1 MKYIPKAS
9 VAEQLTIK
17 TSKKRAEERLSN
29 VDSNEMKV
37 LDEMQAFV
45 AYLEGGAVEEIS
57 EHFKINVDTF
67 KYKIKKL
74 KAHGIKGFMDL
85 RDTNGSYQEKS
96 INREIG
102 QRIIEIKVAEPTLGL
117 MGISKKLFEQDRTQI
132 SHTTINEYLHE
143 IGLND
148 YRPSPYMPKDFSP

>member
-1 MKYIPKAS
+1 MKYTPKAS
-9 VAEQLTIK
+9 VAEQLMIK
-17 TSKKRAEERLSN
+17 TSEKRAEERLNN
-29 VDSNEMKV
+29 VNSTEMKV
-37 LDEMQAFV
+37 LDEMQAFI
-45 AYLEGGAVEEIS
+45 AYLEGGSVEEIS
-57 EHFKINVDTF
+57 DHFNINVDTF

-74 KAHGIKGFMDL
+74 KVHGIKGFMDL

-102 QRIIEIKVAEPTLGL
+102 QRIVEIKVAEPALGL
-117 MGISKKLFEQDRTQI
+117 MGISKKLFDQDRTQI

-148 YRPSPYMPKDFSP
+148 YCPSPYMPKDFSP

>member
-29 VDSNEMKV
+29 VEPNEMKV
-37 LDEMQAFV
+37 LDEMQAFI
-45 AYLEGGAVEEIS
+45 AYLEGGSVEEIS
-57 EHFKINVDTF
+57 EHFEINVDTF
-67 KYKIKKL
+67 KYKLKKL
-74 KAHGIKGFMDL
+74 KACGIKGFMDL

-96 INREIG
+96 INKEIG
-102 QRIIEIKVAEPTLGL
+102 QRIIEIKIAEPTLGL

-132 SHTTINEYLHE
+132 SHTTINEFLHE

-148 YRPSPYMPKDFSP
+148 YCPSPYMPKDFSP